1 MALLA
6 RTKERRGRVK
16 AALAV
21 KTLPELVADTQQDDR
36 PQLLNWPAAIDQ
48 PAALLRRYRRH
59 CAADNAQGWAI
70 WQKPA
75 LFGLAAGA
83 AGYLVTMF
91 LVGILYPG
99 YFGHLLGAIV
109 GPLAGWIMAVKVMWE
124 AIHSMV
130 TITDGAD
137 PRRPWRAT
145 YIMDLWAPTLGF
157 RLRPEVHFGDGDRP
171 AIRLFVPKGLEH
183 LDYIQ
188 PIYGYRAAHRHTELS
203 VLEDTYERLTGEAGN
218 GLTLKATEKKDK
230 YSLLKESWGK
240 ITLGICIAIA
250 AYCIVQMN
258 DGVLIGRPDVEI
270 YQQQLQQVQ
279 PASAAPPEAAAET
292 APSKPAPRK

>member
-16 AALAV
+16 AAPAV
-21 KTLPELVADTQQDDR
+21 KTLPELVAAAQQDDR
-36 PQLLNWPAAIDQ
+36 PLLPSWTAAIDQ
-48 PAALLRRYRRH
+48 PSALTRRYRRH
-59 CAADNAQGWAI
+59 FAADNAQGWTI

-75 LFGLAAGA
+75 LFGLGAGIG
-83 AGYLVTMF
+83 GYLATMF
-91 LVGILYPG
+91 LVGIMYPG
-99 YFGHLLGAIV
+99 YAGHLLGAIV
-109 GPLAGWIMAVKVMWE
+109 GPAAGWIVAVKVMWE
-124 AIHSMV
+124 AIHSLV

-171 AIRLFVPKGLEH
+171 AIRLFVPKGLEK
-183 LDYIQ
+183 LDDIK
-188 PIYGYRAAHRHTELS
+188 PIYAYRAAHRHTELS

-270 YQQQLQQVQ
+270 YQKQLQQVQ
-279 PASAAPPEAAAET
+279 QAPAPVAEPAAET
-292 APSKPAPRK
+292 APSQPAPRK